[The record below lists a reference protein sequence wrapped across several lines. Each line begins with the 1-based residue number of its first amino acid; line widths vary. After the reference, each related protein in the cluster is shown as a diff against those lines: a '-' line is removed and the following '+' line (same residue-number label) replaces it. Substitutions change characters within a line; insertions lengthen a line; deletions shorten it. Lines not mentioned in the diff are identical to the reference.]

1 MLALNR
7 LLCAAALVLAAHGV
21 QAAEPSEASLET
33 LMVVTRAERNI
44 DAVFSAMQPML
55 KRMRTE
61 MMPGTLSAEEEKRL
75 DAMEAKMLG
84 VIRDELSWAKLK
96 PLTMQIYRE
105 SFTQSEVDG
114 LIAFYQTPAGQA
126 FIEKMPLVMQKSMMM
141 TQSRMKPM
149 MERIQQIAQEAAAE
163 GGKK

>member
-1 MLALNR
+1 LNR
-7 LLCAAALVLAAHGV
+7 LLCATALVLAAQVV

-44 DAVFSAMQPML
+44 DAVFSTMQPML

-61 MMPGTLSAEEEKRL
+61 MMPGVLSAEEEKRL
-75 DAMEAKMLG
+75 DAMEAKMLA
-84 VIRDELSWAKLK
+84 VMRDELSWARLK
-96 PLTMQIYRE
+96 PMTMQIYRE

-114 LIAFYQTPAGQA
+114 LIAFYQSPAGQA
-126 FIEKMPLVMQKSMMM
+126 FVEKMPMVMQKSMLI

-163 GGKK
+163 GSKK